1 MDPVITNIICIC
13 MALLFG
19 VAVAHKLRAPA
30 AFKAAIDDYQL
41 TPPVLSWLVAGGLI
55 ALELAGSVLVL
66 IPIAHTTGLVLLAML
81 LLVYS
86 AGISINLLKG
96 RHDIDCGCNGPAAR
110 QVISGWLV
118 FRNMV
123 FLGLVL
129 FAALPGGQL
138 TAVRQLNWLDL
149 LVILLAVPVASGLY
163 LALNQLLAQAPRLD
177 ALANGS

>member
-19 VAVAHKLRAPA
+19 VAVTHKLKAPA
-30 AFKAAIDDYQL
+30 VFKAAMDDYQL
-41 TPPVLSWLVAGGLI
+41 TPPALSWLVAVGLI

-66 IPIAHTTGLVLLAML
+66 LPFTRTTGLVLMAAL
-81 LLVYS
+81 LLVYT

-96 RHDIDCGCNGPAAR
+96 RRDIDCGCNGPAAR

-118 FRNMV
+118 LRNMI

-129 FAALPGGQL
+129 LAALPSGQL
-138 TAVRQLNWLDL
+138 AAVRQLNWLDL

-163 LALNQLLAQAPRLD
+163 LALNQLLAQAPRLH
-177 ALANGS
+177 ALANES